1 MFTASDHA
9 CMARA
14 LRLAERGL
22 NTSTPNP
29 RVGCVLV
36 RGEEVVG
43 EGFHERTGEAH
54 AEICALRA
62 AGERAAGATAYVT
75 LEPCSHH
82 GRTPPCAD
90 ALIASG
96 VRRVVTAM
104 QDPNPR
110 VAGRGLLRLR
120 GAGIDVDCGLLEEQA
135 RELNI
140 GFVAR
145 MERGSPWVRV
155 KIAASLDGRI
165 ALANGSSQWIT
176 GVAARRD
183 GHRWRARSCAVMVGI
198 GTLLADNPRLTVREV
213 ETSRQPLRI
222 VVDRHLQIPLDA
234 QVLVGGN
241 ALIIAADAAP
251 EKARRLEE
259 MGVPVVRLPN
269 ADNKVDLKAM
279 MQELARREL
288 NEVLVESGSRLNGA
302 LLRAAVVDELLLYFA
317 PHLLGDTA
325 RGMLDL
331 GELTALDRRV
341 DLTLKDLRR
350 VGPDLRIVARVG
362 RAR

>member
-1 MFTASDHA
+1 
-9 CMARA
+9 
-14 LRLAERGL
+14 
-22 NTSTPNP
+22 
-29 RVGCVLV
+29 
-36 RGEEVVG
+36 
-43 EGFHERTGEAH
+43 
-54 AEICALRA
+54 
-62 AGERAAGATAYVT
+62 
-75 LEPCSHH
+75 
-82 GRTPPCAD
+82 
-90 ALIASG
+90 
-96 VRRVVTAM
+96 M

-110 VAGRGLLRLR
+110 VAGGGLLRLR
-120 GAGIDVDCGLLEEQA
+120 GAGIDVGCGLLEEHA

-155 KIAASLDGRI
+155 KIAASLDGRT
-165 ALANGSSQWIT
+165 ALANGRSQWIT

-213 ETSRQPLRI
+213 QTSRQPLRI

-234 QVLVGGN
+234 QVLAGGN

-259 MGVPVVRLPN
+259 IGVPVVCLPN

-279 MQELARREL
+279 MQELGRREL

-331 GELTALDRRV
+331 GELTALEGRV
-341 DLTLKDLRR
+341 DLTLQDLRR

-362 RAR
+362 REL